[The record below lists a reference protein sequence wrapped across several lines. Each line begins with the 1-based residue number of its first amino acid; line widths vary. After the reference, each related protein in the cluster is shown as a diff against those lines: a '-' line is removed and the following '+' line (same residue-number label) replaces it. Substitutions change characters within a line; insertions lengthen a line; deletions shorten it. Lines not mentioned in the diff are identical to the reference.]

1 MQVHRVHLLF
11 TVVFTD
17 LVVEGFLNS
26 LYDLLVKVKKRK
38 QGTVLL
44 ETVSRVKLSCS
55 LEAYR
60 RNVHARE
67 CAKSFRTKQPWKG
80 MC

>member
-26 LYDLLVKVKKRK
+26 LYDLLVKKVKKRK
-38 QGTVLL
+38 QNAQYYLIL
-44 ETVSRVKLSCS
+44 
-55 LEAYR
+55 
-60 RNVHARE
+60 
-67 CAKSFRTKQPWKG
+67 
-80 MC
+80 